1 LATERRG
8 IDRSLLLVTM
18 LLTVIGLAMILSASY
33 VKAEEMT
40 GDPFFFFKKQLIWL
54 FIGFGALL
62 CGINI
67 DYRKL
72 RPLAKP
78 ILWVAVILL
87 GFVLLEG
94 SGHSAKGSA
103 RWIGFGM
110 LKFQPSELA
119 KLAVAV
125 YLASVIAD
133 KPRLITNL
141 QRGFLPLL
149 GILMVVFFL
158 VLKQPD
164 LGTGITILV
173 IGFVLLAAGGAR
185 IKHLSATALFALPA
199 SVFAWL
205 FILKGYQKDRVLTF
219 LNPQSDPQGK
229 GYHIIQSLIALGSG
243 GLLGA
248 GFGNSKQKFLY
259 LPEQHTDFIFAIIGE
274 ELGLIGA
281 AAVVCLFIFYAWRGY
296 RAAVRSSDAFG
307 ALLAC
312 GLTTMVICQ
321 ALINIGVVTSSMPVT
336 GIPLPFISY
345 GGSSLTLL
353 LFATGLLLNI
363 SKSGGRVQTSESGNR
378 RRRNRRTYI
387 SGAGNRR

>member
-103 RWIGFGM
+103 RWLGFGM

-119 KLAVAV
+119 KLAVAI
-125 YLASVIAD
+125 YFAS
-133 KPRLITNL
+133 
-141 QRGFLPLL
+141 
-149 GILMVVFFL
+149 
-158 VLKQPD
+158 
-164 LGTGITILV
+164 
-173 IGFVLLAAGGAR
+173 
-185 IKHLSATALFALPA
+185 
-199 SVFAWL
+199 
-205 FILKGYQKDRVLTF
+205 
-219 LNPQSDPQGK
+219 
-229 GYHIIQSLIALGSG
+229 
-243 GLLGA
+243 
-248 GFGNSKQKFLY
+248 
-259 LPEQHTDFIFAIIGE
+259 AIISASIPSAKAE
-274 ELGLIGA
+274 A
-281 AAVVCLFIFYAWRGY
+281 AAAK
-296 RAAVRSSDAFG
+296 
-307 ALLAC
+307 AL
-312 GLTTMVICQ
+312 
-321 ALINIGVVTSSMPVT
+321 
-336 GIPLPFISY
+336 
-345 GGSSLTLL
+345 
-353 LFATGLLLNI
+353 
-363 SKSGGRVQTSESGNR
+363 
-378 RRRNRRTYI
+378 
-387 SGAGNRR
+387 